1 MASIFLSLFKEKDS
15 LIYTL
20 PLTVICLLIKYIS
33 VKNTKTHMFYVL
45 SLVCVIIADVLIFSN
60 FKTNFIYIT
69 LLNGL
74 FLLCNLAVLKRYLH
88 EQKIKK
94 ILTPS
99 VLISV
104 ALVAYVFFYVL
115 RLLIETLPNNQ
126 VFFAFCTMSFFAAFF
141 IVIALIYLSQLYQ
154 NGLILL
160 IAGISYFFQMFFSL
174 INEFLHY
181 DKIFTTLIVIS
192 HIVALFLLTE
202 FISVTKPT
210 DTQISID

>member
-1 MASIFLSLFKEKDS
+1 MASIFLSIYKEKAT

-20 PLTVICLLIKYIS
+20 PITVVSLLIKYITL
-33 VKNTKTHMFYVL
+33 KNNKKHMLYVL
-45 SLVCVIIADVLIFSN
+45 GLTFVLIADILIFSN
-60 FKTNFIYIT
+60 FKTNFSYISI
-69 LLNGL
+69 LNGL
-74 FLLCNLAVLKRYLH
+74 FLLCSIAVLRHYLH
-88 EQKIKK
+88 KQKLKK
-94 ILTPS
+94 FLNPS
-99 VLISV
+99 VIISIT
-104 ALVAYVFFYVL
+104 LVSYVL
-115 RLLIETLPNNQ
+115 LYTLRFLIKTLPNNQ

-141 IVIALIYLSQLYQ
+141 IVIALIYLSQLYH
-154 NGLILL
+154 NGFILL

-192 HIVALFLLTE
+192 HIIALFLLTE

>member
-1 MASIFLSLFKEKDS
+1 MLYA
-15 LIYTL
+15 
-20 PLTVICLLIKYIS
+20 
-33 VKNTKTHMFYVL
+33 L

-141 IVIALIYLSQLYQ
+141 YSYSSYLFKSIIPKWT
-154 NGLILL
+154 NFTNCR
-160 IAGISYFFQMFFSL
+160 YF
-174 INEFLHY
+174 
-181 DKIFTTLIVIS
+181 
-192 HIVALFLLTE
+192 LFLSNV
-202 FISVTKPT
+202 F
-210 DTQISID
+210 